1 MQLTGPPM
9 TNERSAL
16 NPTSISDVRKSVLKA
31 ILVPSNRILEPRP
44 CLINLGLLLNAHV
57 AHTFTFKF

>member
-1 MQLTGPPM
+1 M
-9 TNERSAL
+9 TNEHSAL

-44 CLINLGLLLNAHV
+44 CLINLGLLLNVHV